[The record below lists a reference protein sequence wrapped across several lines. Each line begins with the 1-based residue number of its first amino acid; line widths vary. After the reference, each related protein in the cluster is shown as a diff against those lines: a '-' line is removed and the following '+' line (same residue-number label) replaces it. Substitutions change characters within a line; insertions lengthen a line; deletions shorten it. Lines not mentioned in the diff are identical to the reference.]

1 MTAYV
6 VVAQALQQGMVDPIK
21 QLGVDMPSLAYAVAM
36 IVGTFVRC
44 WGSTTQ
50 KTRSSRTGVE
60 VVGAAFLGLLTPALE
75 PWVPGLSWLGSNL
88 TVLQKA
94 SFLGLLSL
102 AGSWG
107 YRVFEMRLTK
117 GDGPSSMPG

>member
-1 MTAYV
+1 MTAFV
-6 VVAQALQQGMVDPIK
+6 VVAQAVQQGMVDPIR

-50 KTRSSRTGVE
+50 KTGSSRTAVE
-60 VVGAAFLGLLTPALE
+60 VVGAAFLGLLTPVLE
-75 PWVPGLSWLGSNL
+75 PLVPGLGWLGSNL

-94 SFLGLLSL
+94 AFLGLVSL

-107 YRVFEMRLTK
+107 YRTFELRRASGHGT
-117 GDGPSSMPG
+117 PT